1 MKKLSSLLI
10 FLLISS
16 VIYAQFNPPQNLV
29 VDHYYIYP
37 CNYFYLYWEPPE
49 PGVPDLV
56 SYNIYANWEVY
67 GTVPEYTL
75 TCSIDD
81 APCDSLG
88 YVHFY
93 ITALYEN
100 PEGESIPS
108 NIVTCEMALSSENN
122 VITCE
127 SAITENFPNPFNQ
140 STTFSFTS
148 KEPIHKAEI
157 KIYNIKGQLIREL
170 RPVSSSPTRSIEITW
185 DGKDKNGQKV
195 APGVYL
201 YQFLIDGEYK
211 AERKCLLIE

>member
-1 MKKLSSLLI
+1 MKKLIFILI
-10 FLLISS
+10 FLFISS
-16 VIYAQFNPPQNLV
+16 VVYAQFNPPQNLV

-56 SYNIYANWEVY
+56 NYNIYVNWEVY
-67 GTVPEYTL
+67 GTVPENTL
-75 TCSIDD
+75 TFSIDD

-100 PEGESIPS
+100 PEGESTPS
-108 NIVTCEMALSSENN
+108 NIVTCEMALSSKNN
-122 VITCE
+122 IITFE
-127 SAITENFPNPFNQ
+127 SAIIGNFPNPFRS
-140 STTFSFTS
+140 STTFSFSS
-148 KEPIHKAEI
+148 KEPFQNVEL
-157 KIYNIKGQLIREL
+157 KIYNIKGQLVREL
-170 RPVSSSPTRSIEITW
+170 HIVSPSPNLPVSVTW
-185 DGKDKNGQKV
+185 DGKDKYGHKV

-201 YQFLIDGEYK
+201 YQLRIDGEQK